1 MTDKELLLLLYC
13 AAGVLLAGLSIP
25 LIRKK
30 VPPNS
35 LYGFRIPKTMDNPE
49 LWYLVNHYSA
59 RRMLW
64 TAIAF
69 AMTAL
74 VLYFIPGISLD
85 TYAML
90 CLGVF
95 SIGMI
100 ITIVQTVNYLRSL

>member
-1 MTDKELLLLLYC
+1 MADKELLLLLYC

-25 LIRKK
+25 LIRRK

-35 LYGFRIPKTMDNPE
+35 LYGFRIEKTMNNPE
-49 LWYLVNHYSA
+49 LWYLVNYYSA

-69 AMTAL
+69 VVTAL
-74 VLYFIPGISLD
+74 GLYFIPGISLD
-85 TYAML
+85 TYAMM

-95 SIGMI
+95 SIGMV
-100 ITIVQTVNYLRSL
+100 ITIVQTVNYMRSL